1 VSGGHDREFE
11 YGTSPRVNVSTHSKK
26 ENNKTDLSRAGYVSG
41 SIFRLGGDAYTSHV
55 SGASGVV
62 GDGGGSWLR
71 GWSTAAAAEGR
82 KEDDGDG
89 WIKDGQRREAALLE

>member
-1 VSGGHDREFE
+1 M
-11 YGTSPRVNVSTHSKK
+11 
-26 ENNKTDLSRAGYVSG
+26 SG

-55 SGASGVV
+55 SCHPDNGASGVV

-89 WIKDGQRREAALLE
+89 WIEDGDKGSRA